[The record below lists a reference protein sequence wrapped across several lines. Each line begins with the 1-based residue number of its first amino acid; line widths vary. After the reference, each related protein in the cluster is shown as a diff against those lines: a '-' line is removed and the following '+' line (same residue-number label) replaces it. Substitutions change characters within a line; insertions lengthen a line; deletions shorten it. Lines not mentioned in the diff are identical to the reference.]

1 MKKCTILVIKKMVM
15 TIKQFIERLASYL
28 KVRFKSLML
37 DLEPMFKG
45 SRYKCTIK
53 HMKEDGSY
61 SEEELL
67 DLRILIPKLDVDGFI
82 DDLLRLSESSIAIA
96 PSEKYKKLPCIYISK
111 NGKDLIKENAKT
123 YAEKLIS
130 KIVYLYFIEL

>member
-1 MKKCTILVIKKMVM
+1 MKKCIMTLKEFVKKVFTRCKTI
-15 TIKQFIERLASYL
+15 FN
-28 KVRFKSLML
+28 SLT
-37 DLEPMFKG
+37 G
-45 SRYKCTIK
+45 TNYKCTIK
-53 HMKEDGSY
+53 HMKDDGYFSDED
-61 SEEELL
+61 LL
-67 DLRILIPKLDVDGFI
+67 DLRILMPSLHVDEFI
-82 DDLLRLSESSIAIA
+82 DELLRLSESSIAIA